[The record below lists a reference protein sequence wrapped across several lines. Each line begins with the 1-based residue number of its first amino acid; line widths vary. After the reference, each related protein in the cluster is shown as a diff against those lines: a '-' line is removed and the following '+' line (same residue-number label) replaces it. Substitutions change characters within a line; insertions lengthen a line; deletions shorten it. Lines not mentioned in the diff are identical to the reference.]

1 MPTAAGAHTV
11 HPPSDSVST
20 VEPPTS
26 HSHILALAG
35 YSTTRAG
42 FHESLRRRQTLGR
55 QATAFPR
62 LQESRPSTRLGQE
75 CSHSGPAR
83 PSRLPPAAAGA
94 GKTSAHGKESCGV
107 PELHSAGQA
116 AGKHVAK
123 DLSGLSG
130 LSRRLRAGWEGS
142 CELQAQGSPAAQ
154 RQQGLDAVA
163 P

>member
-1 MPTAAGAHTV
+1 MPERICEENTTRAGQGMHHVLSIISKCDRNHCSGSPLGSTPWPMPVEAAAGLVPTAAGAHPV
-11 HPPSDSVST
+11 HPPSDFVST

-42 FHESLRRRQTLGR
+42 FHESLRRRQTSGR

-62 LQESRPSTRLGQE
+62 LRESRPSTRLGQE

-94 GKTSAHGKESCGV
+94 GKTSAHGKKRCWG
-107 PELHSAGQA
+107 P
-116 AGKHVAK
+116 
-123 DLSGLSG
+123 
-130 LSRRLRAGWEGS
+130 
-142 CELQAQGSPAAQ
+142 
-154 RQQGLDAVA
+154 
-163 P
+163 